1 LTLLIRWSKTDH
13 AWVVINSNKAAHT
26 RYMLNDEGLSNLLD
40 KHRNGTEGISK
51 WQLLKIQFSD
61 AWHSK
66 WKIDKEGR
74 IIKVGET

>member
-1 LTLLIRWSKTDH
+1 MTLLIRWSKPDK
-13 AWVVINSNKAAHT
+13 AWLVTNSNNVHT
-26 RYMLNDEGLSNLLD
+26 RYMLNDEGLSALLD
-40 KHRNGTEGISK
+40 KHRNSTEQISK

-74 IIKVGET
+74 IVKVG

>member
-1 LTLLIRWSKTDH
+1 
-13 AWVVINSNKAAHT
+13 
-26 RYMLNDEGLSNLLD
+26 MLNDEGLSSLLD
-40 KHRNGTEGISK
+40 KHRNSTEGITK

-74 IIKVGET
+74 IVKVGEE